1 MFIKYLNSLR
11 TLSGTQRKFT
21 LIELLVVIAIIGILA
36 SLLLPALKSARDQ
49 AKDINCLNNLK
60 QIGLTGISYAGD
72 FNGCLTPYINS
83 AGKTWIVTLTDNGY
97 LRKYTAGQG
106 GRPFFTCP
114 VYGDNSLYSV
124 SQSQV
129 EQLTY
134 GLSSDVDGNADMCWN
149 IFAPKVMIKN
159 ATDPQWIN
167 RSGQYSA
174 SEFIMFADTGRLGMA
189 SNIQWYYF
197 TGASSNSAPC
207 KLLHLR
213 HSNRANSVFADGH
226 ANGIR
231 KDRAVELGYHRYKT
245 QKGCNE
251 IGEYY

>member
-11 TLSGTQRKFT
+11 TLSGTQKKFT
-21 LIELLVVIAIIGILA
+21 LIELLIVIAIIGILA

-49 AKDINCLNNLK
+49 AKELTCLNNLK
-60 QIGLTGISYAGD
+60 QVGLTGIVYAGD
-72 FNGCLTPYINS
+72 FNGCLTPYVNS
-83 AGKTWIVTLTDNGY
+83 AGKTWIVILTDNGY
-97 LRKYTAGQG
+97 LRSYTAGQG

-114 VYGDNSLYSV
+114 VYGDNSLYDV
-124 SQSQV
+124 QSQV

-134 GLSSDVDGNADMCWN
+134 GLSSDVDGNAGMSWN
-149 IFAPKVMIKN
+149 IFAPKVVIKN
-159 ATDPQWIN
+159 AENPQWIN

-174 SEFIMFADTGRLGMA
+174 SEFLMFADSARLGMA
-189 SNIQWYYF
+189 SNVQWFSF
-197 TGASSNSAPC
+197 TDAASNTAAN

-213 HSNRANSVFADGH
+213 HSNQANCIFADGH
-226 ANGIR
+226 VDGILGE
-231 KDRAVELGYHRYKT
+231 RAVELGYPHYKT